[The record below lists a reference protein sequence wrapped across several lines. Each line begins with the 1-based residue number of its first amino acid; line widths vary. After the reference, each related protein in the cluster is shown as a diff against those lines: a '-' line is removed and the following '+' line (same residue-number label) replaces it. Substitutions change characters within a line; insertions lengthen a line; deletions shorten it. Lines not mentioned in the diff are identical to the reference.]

1 MFSSHT
7 KAKAES
13 LASSKREHA
22 ALPIKSKIM
31 KKKQGWPGWLRK
43 TRNHKLG
50 WIVQQGIV

>member
-31 KKKQGWPGWLRK
+31 RKKQGWPG
-43 TRNHKLG
+43 
-50 WIVQQGIV
+50 